1 MAIGTAQSLGA
12 LNYSGQ
18 IFDKTNIDTPLV
30 SMLPRRNTSSVE
42 FVVNSAYASENAS
55 RLSISETASLTAP
68 EPTYVTRVQETNVVQ
83 IFQYTTAVSY
93 QKQANTGT
101 LAGVNI
107 AGQANNVP
115 NEFDFQMAQ
124 KTKKARKDLE
134 LALIQSTYKKAAT
147 DKEANSTRGLIEA
160 IKTTTKGLGNKEL
173 DYDNISEVLRK
184 MSKAGADMNGLVI
197 MCSAIGKAQIT
208 NNFSKLPGFYL
219 PQSRTVGGI
228 NIDQIVTP
236 AGTIGVM
243 QYDNFLPEGIA
254 LIVNLGVLSIVEM
267 PIPNKGNFFWEPL
280 AKVGAGDKGMLYGTA
295 GLDYGPEW
303 YHAKITGIATTVTP
317 LTPVTPATTVTPS
330 TAASETLTIQK

>member
-1 MAIGTAQSLGA
+1 MPTGTAQSFGV

-18 IFDKTNIDTPLV
+18 IFDKANIDTPLV

-42 FVVNSAYASENAS
+42 FVVNSTYASENAS
-55 RLSISETASLTAP
+55 QPSISETASLTAP
-68 EPTYVTRVQETNVVQ
+68 EPTYVTRAQETNVVQ

-134 LALIQSTYKKAAT
+134 LTLVQSTYQKATT
-147 DKEANSTRGLIEA
+147 DAEVNKTRGLVEA
-160 IKTTTKGLGNKEL
+160 IKTTTKALEDKEL
-173 DYDNISEVLRK
+173 DYDNISEVLRA

-197 MCSAIGKAQIT
+197 MCDAIGKAQIT

-236 AGTIGVM
+236 AGTVGVM
-243 QYDNFLPEGIA
+243 QYDNFLPKGTA

-267 PIPNKGNFFWEPL
+267 PMPNKGNFFWEPL
-280 AKVGAGDKGMLYGTA
+280 SKTGAGDKGMLYGTA

-303 YHAKITGIATTVTP
+303 YHAKITGVATTVTP
-317 LTPVTPATTVTPS
+317 LTPS
-330 TAASETLTIQK
+330 TATSEALNIQK

>member
-1 MAIGTAQSLGA
+1 MPTGTAQSFGV

-18 IFDKTNIDTPLV
+18 IFDKANIDTPLV

-42 FVVNSAYASENAS
+42 FVVNSTYASESAS
-55 RLSISETASLTAP
+55 MPEISETKSLTAP
-68 EPTYVTRVQETNVVQ
+68 EPTYVTRAQETNVVQ

-101 LAGVNI
+101 LAGINI

-134 LALIQSTYKKAAT
+134 YTLINSTYNKATTDAT
-147 DKEANSTRGLIEA
+147 VNKTRGLVEA
-160 IKTTTKGLGNKEL
+160 ITTTTKALGDKEL
-173 DYDNISEVLRK
+173 DYDNISEVLRA

-197 MCSAIGKAQIT
+197 MCDAIGKAQIT

-236 AGTIGVM
+236 AGTVGVM
-243 QYDNFLPEGIA
+243 QYDNFLPEKTV

-267 PIPNKGNFFWEPL
+267 PIPGKGNFFWEPL
-280 AKVGAGDKGMLYGTA
+280 AKTGAGDKGMLFGNA

-303 YHAKITGIATTVTP
+303 YHAKITGVSDTVTP
-317 LTPVTPATTVTPS
+317 LTPAS
-330 TAASETLTIQK
+330 TATSEALNIQK